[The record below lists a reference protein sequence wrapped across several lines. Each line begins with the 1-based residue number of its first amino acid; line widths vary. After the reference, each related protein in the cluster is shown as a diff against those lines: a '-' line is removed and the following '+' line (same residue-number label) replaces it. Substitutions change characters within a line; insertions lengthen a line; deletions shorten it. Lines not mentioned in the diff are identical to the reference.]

1 MKQLPVSDLKSGM
14 VTAEDILTYDSR
26 VLVPRG
32 VALTE
37 NIITRLDGY
46 SIYHVSIED
55 KTADSLIRPI
65 AFTDAVSNAAARFS
79 REFNRFCEYFQESF
93 KNTLYRNEPIHEKEI
108 MKSFTELIS
117 IESGTGGLLISL
129 LNTRGPVFSVYA
141 HCTNVAVISY
151 VLADWLKMPEDDKL
165 LAAECGLFHDIGKIM
180 LPPSISSGKL
190 KRLTSREVEIAKTH
204 TIEGFHLLGRYKG
217 IPKSVQNAALM
228 HHEKFDG
235 SGYPYGLKG
244 SEIDKFA
251 RIVAIAN
258 SLANAVSTSDPHS
271 SPSPCLL
278 SAVRYFENSGLHKYE
293 LKYLLVFLE
302 NILNLFT
309 GSPVKLSK
317 GMDGNVIF
325 VAHREDLTEHMPKSE
340 GDDFSIHQQYYR
352 SIIQLSAKK
361 NVSIE
366 TIV

>member
-14 VTAEDILTYDSR
+14 VTAEDILTYDSK

-32 VALTE
+32 VVLTE

>member
-1 MKQLPVSDLKSGM
+1 MPVSDLKSGM

>member
-32 VALTE
+32 VVLTD

-46 SIYHVSIED
+46 SVYRVSIED

-65 AFTDAVSNAAARFS
+65 AFTSAVSNAAAQFS
-79 REFNRFCEYFQESF
+79 REFNRFCEYFQENF
-93 KNTLYRNEPIHEKEI
+93 KNTLYKNEPIHEKEI
-108 MKSFTELIS
+108 MKSFTELIG

-129 LNTRGPVFSVYA
+129 LNTRGLTFSVYT

-151 VLADWLKMPEDDKL
+151 VLADWLKMSEDDKL

-190 KRLTSREVEIAKTH
+190 KRLTSREFEIAKTH

-244 SEIDKFA
+244 DEIDKFA

-258 SLANAVSTSDPHS
+258 SLANAISVSNPHS
-271 SPSPCLL
+271 CPCPL

-309 GSPVKLSK
+309 SSPVKLSK
-317 GMDGNVIF
+317 GIDGNVIF
-325 VAHREDLTEHMPKSE
+325 VAHREDLPEHMPE
-340 GDDFSIHQQYYR
+340 GEGNDFSIHQQYYR

-366 TIV
+366 TII

>member
-26 VLVPRG
+26 VLVPKG
-32 VALTE
+32 VVLTE

-325 VAHREDLTEHMPKSE
+325 VAHREDLTEHMPEDE

-366 TIV
+366 TII